1 MPKID
6 NLIMTKHG
14 QTLELVAQFRKPLES
29 IACAVLQEKGLN
41 YMYLAR
47 NDR

>member
-14 QTLELVAQFRKPLES
+14 QTLELLAQFRKPLES
-29 IACAVLQEKGLN
+29 IACAILQEKGVN
-41 YMYLAR
+41 YIYFAR

>member
-6 NLIMTKHG
+6 TLFMTKHG
-14 QTLELVAQFRKPLES
+14 LTLYLAPLFEKNLQTTVR
-29 IACAVLQEKGLN
+29 AVLQEKGLN
-41 YMYLAR
+41 YIYLAR

>member
-1 MPKID
+1 MRKLD

-14 QTLELVAQFRKPLES
+14 QTLEFVAQFRKQLEN